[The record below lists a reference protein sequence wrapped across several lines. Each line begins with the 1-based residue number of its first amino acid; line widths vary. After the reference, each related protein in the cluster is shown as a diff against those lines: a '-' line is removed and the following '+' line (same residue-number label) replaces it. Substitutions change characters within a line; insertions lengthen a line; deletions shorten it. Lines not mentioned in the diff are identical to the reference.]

1 MPGWFRPFAG
11 RAIVFQ
17 SKWDNSRTLGFIGWL
32 NMGFWWRPLG
42 VLASVM
48 LVALLLWADSGWV
61 AALAFL
67 AGIQAFVML
76 RRLLQEYRLSR
87 WLENPDEVEPPD
99 ATGTWGDI
107 FYRLDK
113 LQRRQ
118 RASRSELTN
127 ALEQFEHAAQAVPD
141 GMVIL
146 NRSDQIEW
154 CNPASRKYLGLDC
167 ERDRGQFIRYLL
179 RQAPFLE
186 FLDAA
191 DYSQRLVC
199 KSPINREVSLSMQ
212 LVPFG
217 AAQKLLVARDITDLE
232 RVDAMRRDF
241 IANVS
246 HELRTPLTVVGGFV
260 ETLADETN
268 LSAEES
274 RRYFDLMLDH
284 TRRMQR
290 LLDDLLTLSQLES
303 DDHALKEAP
312 IDVKELAG
320 ALKSDAESLSRGR
333 HTVRLQLESSA
344 GLKGNVQEIRSALS
358 NLVSNAVRYTPDGG
372 EITLTWREQGDE
384 GVFAVT
390 DTGEGIAP
398 EHIPR
403 LTERFYRVDRSRS
416 RETGG
421 TGLGLAI
428 VKHVLTRHGARLD
441 IRSVPSKGSTFAV
454 VFPAQRVQ
462 RPKAPEGDN
471 VIPFR
476 EREQAAG

>member
-1 MPGWFRPFAG
+1 
-11 RAIVFQ
+11 
-17 SKWDNSRTLGFIGWL
+17 
-32 NMGFWWRPLG
+32 MGFWWRPLG
-42 VLASVM
+42 VLASV
-48 LVALLLWADSGWV
+48 LFIALILWAASGPV

-76 RRLLQEYRLSR
+76 RRLWQEFRLAR

-107 FYRLDK
+107 FYRLQK

-118 RASRSELTN
+118 KASRSELTS

-146 NRSDQIEW
+146 NGNEQIEW
-154 CNPASRKYLGLDC
+154 CNPASRKYMGLDC
-167 ERDRGQFIRYLL
+167 ERDRGQFIRYLM
-179 RQAPFLE
+179 RQAHFLD

-191 DYSQRLVC
+191 DFSRRLVC
-199 KSPINREVSLSMQ
+199 KSPASREITLSLQ

-217 AAQKLLVARDITDLE
+217 EGKKLLVARDITDLE

-260 ETLADETN
+260 ETLADGPD
-268 LSAEES
+268 LPPGES

-290 LLDDLLTLSQLES
+290 LLDDLLTLSRLES
-303 DDHALKEAP
+303 EEHALKDETVNVA
-312 IDVKELAG
+312 DMAQALATE
-320 ALKSDAESLSRGR
+320 AESLSRGR
-333 HTVRLQLESSA
+333 HRIRANIASDA
-344 GLKGNVQEIRSALS
+344 GLKGSLQEIRSALG
-358 NLVSNAVRYTPDGG
+358 NLVSNAVRYTPEGGDIALSWSVRDG
-372 EITLTWREQGDE
+372 E

-428 VKHVLTRHGARLD
+428 VKHVLTRHGGRLD
-441 IRSVPSKGSTFAV
+441 IQSVPGKGSTFSAI
-454 VFPAQRVQ
+454 FPATRVLAQ
-462 RPKAPEGDN
+462 DAASAR
-471 VIPFR
+471 VIPFP
-476 EREQAAG
+476 EREQGSRLSA

>member
-1 MPGWFRPFAG
+1 
-11 RAIVFQ
+11 
-17 SKWDNSRTLGFIGWL
+17 
-32 NMGFWWRPLG
+32 MGFWWRPLS
-42 VLASVM
+42 VLASAL
-48 LVALLLWADSGWV
+48 LVALILWAGSGWV
-61 AALAFL
+61 AALGFL
-67 AGIQAFVML
+67 AGVQAFVML
-76 RRLLQEYRLSR
+76 RRLWQEYRLSR
-87 WLENPDEVEPPD
+87 WLENPDEVDPPD

-107 FYRLDK
+107 FYRLQK

-118 RASRSELTN
+118 KASRGELTS
-127 ALEQFEHAAQAVPD
+127 ALEQFEHAAMAVPD

-154 CNPASRKYLGLDC
+154 CNPASRKFLGLDS

-179 RQAPFLE
+179 RQAHFLD

-199 KSPINREVSLSMQ
+199 KSPLNRELTLSLQ

-260 ETLADETN
+260 ETLADAPA
-268 LSAEES
+268 LPASES

-284 TRRMQR
+284 TRRMQH
-290 LLDDLLTLSQLES
+290 LLDDLLILSRLES
-303 DDHALKEAP
+303 ADHTLKDEPVNVPDLAQALKAE
-312 IDVKELAG
+312 
-320 ALKSDAESLSRGR
+320 AESLSRGR
-333 HTVRLQLESSA
+333 HRVKLDVDSGA
-344 GLKGNVQEIRSALS
+344 WLKGNLQEIRSALG

-372 EITLTWREQGDE
+372 EITLAWRERNGE
-384 GVFAVT
+384 GVFSVA
-390 DTGEGIAP
+390 DTGEGIAA

-441 IRSVPSKGSTFAV
+441 IQSTPGKGSTFSAM
-454 VFPAQRVQ
+454 FPAQRLQ
-462 RPKAPEGDN
+462 QPDAQAGAT
-471 VIPFR
+471 VIPFP
-476 EREQAAG
+476 ERGQAA

>member
-1 MPGWFRPFAG
+1 
-11 RAIVFQ
+11 
-17 SKWDNSRTLGFIGWL
+17 
-32 NMGFWWRPLG
+32 MGFWWRPLS

-48 LVALLLWADSGWV
+48 LVALVLWAGSGWV
-61 AALAFL
+61 AALGFL

-76 RRLLQEYRLSR
+76 RRLWQEFRLAR

-107 FYRLDK
+107 FYRLQK

-118 RASRSELTN
+118 KASRSELTN

-141 GMVIL
+141 AMVIL
-146 NRSDQIEW
+146 SGNEQIEW
-154 CNPASRKYLGLDC
+154 CNPASRKYMGLDC

-179 RQAPFLE
+179 RQAHFLD
-186 FLDAA
+186 FLDAV
-191 DYSQRLVC
+191 DYSRRLVC
-199 KSPINREVSLSMQ
+199 KSPINREITLSLQ

-217 AAQKLLVARDITDLE
+217 EGKKLLIARDITDLE

-260 ETLADETN
+260 ETLADARD
-268 LSAEES
+268 LPASES

-284 TRRMQR
+284 TRRMQH
-290 LLDDLLTLSQLES
+290 LLDDLLTLSRLES
-303 DDHALKEAP
+303 ADHALKDEP
-312 IDVKELAG
+312 VNVSELAQ
-320 ALKSDAESLSRGR
+320 ALKAEAESLSRGR
-333 HTVRLQLESSA
+333 HQVGLQLDSGA
-344 GLKGNVQEIRSALS
+344 WLKGSLQEIRSALG
-358 NLVSNAVRYTPDGG
+358 NLVSNAVRYTPEGG
-372 EITLTWREQGDE
+372 TINLVWRERNGE
-384 GVFAVT
+384 GVFSVT
-390 DTGEGIAP
+390 DTGEGISA

-403 LTERFYRVDRSRS
+403 LTERFYRIDRSRS

-441 IRSVPSKGSTFAV
+441 IQSIPGKGSTFSAI
-454 VFPAQRVQ
+454 FPVQ
-462 RPKAPEGDN
+462 RLMTAAPSAT
-471 VIPFR
+471 VIPFPSQ
-476 EREQAAG
+476 EQATG

>member
-1 MPGWFRPFAG
+1 
-11 RAIVFQ
+11 
-17 SKWDNSRTLGFIGWL
+17 
-32 NMGFWWRPLG
+32 MGFWWRPLG

-48 LVALLLWADSGWV
+48 LVALFLWAGWGWV
-61 AALAFL
+61 AALGFL

-76 RRLLQEYRLSR
+76 RRLWQEFRLAR
-87 WLENPDEVEPPD
+87 WLENPDEVDPPD

-107 FYRLDK
+107 FYRLQK
-113 LQRRQ
+113 LQKRQ
-118 RASRSELTN
+118 KASRGQLTS
-127 ALEQFEHAAQAVPD
+127 ALEQFEHAAMAVPD

-146 NRSDQIEW
+146 NGNEQIDW
-154 CNPASRKYLGLDC
+154 CNPASRTYMGLDY

-179 RQAPFLE
+179 RQAHFLD

-199 KSPINREVSLSMQ
+199 KSPINREVTLSMQ

-217 AAQKLLVARDITDLE
+217 EGKKLLVARDITDLE

-260 ETLADETN
+260 EILADAPD
-268 LSAEES
+268 LPPSES

-284 TRRMQR
+284 TRRMQH
-290 LLDDLLTLSQLES
+290 LLDDLLTLSRLES
-303 DDHALKEAP
+303 ADHTLKDEPINVPELAQALKAE
-312 IDVKELAG
+312 
-320 ALKSDAESLSRGR
+320 AESLSRGR
-333 HTVRLQLESSA
+333 HRVKLELDSGAS
-344 GLKGNVQEIRSALS
+344 LKGNLQEIRSALG
-358 NLVSNAVRYTPDGG
+358 NLVSNAVRYTPDDG
-372 EITLTWREQGDE
+372 EITLAWRERNGE
-384 GVFAVT
+384 GVFSVT
-390 DTGEGIAP
+390 DSGEGIAA

-428 VKHVLTRHGARLD
+428 VKHVLTRHGARLE
-441 IRSVPSKGSTFAV
+441 IQSIPGKGSTFAAI
-454 VFPAQRVQ
+454 FPSQRLLT
-462 RPKAPEGDN
+462 APASAT
-471 VIPFR
+471 VIPFPTQ
-476 EREQAAG
+476 EQAAG

>member
-1 MPGWFRPFAG
+1 
-11 RAIVFQ
+11 
-17 SKWDNSRTLGFIGWL
+17 
-32 NMGFWWRPLG
+32 MGFWWRPLS

-48 LVALLLWADSGWV
+48 LVALILWAGSGWV
-61 AALAFL
+61 AALGFL
-67 AGIQAFVML
+67 AGIQALVML
-76 RRLLQEYRLSR
+76 RRLWQEYRLAR
-87 WLENPDEVEPPD
+87 WLENPDEVTPPD
-99 ATGTWGDI
+99 AMGTWGDI
-107 FYRLDK
+107 FYRLEK

-141 GMVIL
+141 AMVIL
-146 NRSDQIEW
+146 NQNEQIEW
-154 CNPASRKYLGLDC
+154 CNPASRTYMGLDC
-167 ERDRGQFIRYLL
+167 ERDRGQFIRYLM
-179 RQAPFLE
+179 RQAHFLE

-191 DYSQRLVC
+191 DYSRRLVC
-199 KSPINREVSLSMQ
+199 KSPVNREVILSLQ

-217 AAQKLLVARDITDLE
+217 ESQKLLVARDVTELE

-260 ETLADETN
+260 ETLADAPE
-268 LSAEES
+268 LPASES

-290 LLDDLLTLSQLES
+290 LLDDLLTLSRLES
-303 DDHALKEAP
+303 ADHGLKDEEVNVP
-312 IDVKELAG
+312 ELAR
-320 ALKSDAESLSRGR
+320 ALAAEAESLSRGKHR
-333 HTVRLQLESSA
+333 VSLDVASQA
-344 GLKGNVQEIRSALS
+344 GLKGNLQEIRSALG

-372 EITLTWREQGDE
+372 DIKLAWFERDGE

-390 DTGEGIAP
+390 DTGEGVAA

-428 VKHVLTRHGARLD
+428 VKHVLTRHSARLD
-441 IRSVPSKGSTFAV
+441 IQSIPGKGSTFAAI
-454 VFPAQRVQ
+454 FPAQRLIV
-462 RPKAPEGDN
+462 APPSAT
-471 VIPFR
+471 VIPFPTS
-476 EREQAAG
+476 EQAVG

>member
-1 MPGWFRPFAG
+1 
-11 RAIVFQ
+11 
-17 SKWDNSRTLGFIGWL
+17 
-32 NMGFWWRPLG
+32 MGFWWRPLS
-42 VLASVM
+42 VLASVL
-48 LVALLLWADSGWV
+48 LVALFLWAGWGWV
-61 AALAFL
+61 AALGFL

-99 ATGTWGDI
+99 ASGTWGDI
-107 FYRLDK
+107 FYRLQK

-118 RASRSELTN
+118 KASRSELTS

-146 NRSDQIEW
+146 SGNEQIDW

-179 RQAPFLE
+179 RQAHFLD

-191 DYSQRLVC
+191 DYSRRLVC
-199 KSPINREVSLSMQ
+199 KAPINREITLSLQ

-217 AAQKLLVARDITDLE
+217 EGKKLLVARDITELE

-260 ETLADETN
+260 ETLADAPE
-268 LSAEES
+268 LPADES
-274 RRYFDLMLDH
+274 RRYFHLMLDN
-284 TRRMQR
+284 TRRMQH
-290 LLDDLLTLSQLES
+290 LLDDLLTLSRLES
-303 DDHALKEAP
+303 ADHALQDESVNVPDMARS
-312 IDVKELAG
+312 LQA
-320 ALKSDAESLSRGR
+320 DAESLSRGQHR
-333 HTVRLQLESSA
+333 VRLQLDSTA
-344 GLKGNVQEIRSALS
+344 WLKGNLQEIRSALG
-358 NLVSNAVRYTPDGG
+358 NLVSNAVRYTPAGG
-372 EITLTWREQGDE
+372 EITLKWHERNGE

-390 DTGEGIAP
+390 DTGEGVAA
-398 EHIPR
+398 EHLPR

-428 VKHVLTRHGARLD
+428 VKHVLTRHGARLEVQS
-441 IRSVPSKGSTFAV
+441 IPGKGSTFSAI
-454 VFPAQRVQ
+454 FPAHRLQQ
-462 RPKAPEGDN
+462 APESAA
-471 VIPFR
+471 VIPFP
-476 EREQAAG
+476 ERGQAAG

>member
-1 MPGWFRPFAG
+1 
-11 RAIVFQ
+11 
-17 SKWDNSRTLGFIGWL
+17 
-32 NMGFWWRPLG
+32 MGFWWRPLG
-42 VLASVM
+42 VLASV
-48 LVALLLWADSGWV
+48 LLAALFLWAGWGWV
-61 AALAFL
+61 AALGFL

-76 RRLLQEYRLSR
+76 RRLWQEFRLAR
-87 WLENPDEVEPPD
+87 WLENPDEVDPPD

-107 FYRLDK
+107 FYRLQK

-118 RASRSELTN
+118 KASRGELTS
-127 ALEQFEHAAQAVPD
+127 ALEQFENAAMAVPD
-141 GMVIL
+141 AMVIL
-146 NRSDQIEW
+146 NGNEQIEW
-154 CNPASRKYLGLDC
+154 CNPASRTFMGLDSD
-167 ERDRGQFIRYLL
+167 RDRGQFIRYLL
-179 RQAPFLE
+179 RQAHFLD

-191 DYSQRLVC
+191 DYSRRLVC
-199 KSPINREVSLSMQ
+199 KSPVNRELTLSMQ

-217 AAQKLLVARDITDLE
+217 EGKKLLVARDITDLE

-260 ETLADETN
+260 ETLAEVPD
-268 LSAEES
+268 LPLGES

-290 LLDDLLTLSQLES
+290 LLDDLLTLSRLES
-303 DDHALKEAP
+303 ADHALKDEP
-312 IDVKELAG
+312 VNVPELAQ
-320 ALKSDAESLSRGR
+320 ALKAEAESLSRGR
-333 HTVRLQLESSA
+333 HRVNLDVGSCA
-344 GLKGNVQEIRSALS
+344 WLKGNLQEIRSALG
-358 NLVSNAVRYTPDGG
+358 NLVSNAVRYTPEGG
-372 EITLTWREQGDE
+372 EITLAWRERNGE

-390 DTGEGIAP
+390 DTGEGIAA

-441 IRSVPSKGSTFAV
+441 IQSIPGKGSTFAAL
-454 VFPAQRVQ
+454 FPSQRLID
-462 RPKAPEGDN
+462 APASAT
-471 VIPFR
+471 VIPFPGQ
-476 EREQAAG
+476 EQAAG

>member
-1 MPGWFRPFAG
+1 
-11 RAIVFQ
+11 
-17 SKWDNSRTLGFIGWL
+17 
-32 NMGFWWRPLG
+32 MGFWWRPLG
-42 VLASVM
+42 VLGGVL
-48 LVALLLWADSGWV
+48 LVALILWAGSGPV
-61 AALAFL
+61 AALGFI

-76 RRLLQEYRLSR
+76 RRLWQEFRLSR
-87 WLENPDEVEPPD
+87 WLEHPDEVEPPD

-107 FYRLDK
+107 FYRLQK
-113 LQRRQ
+113 LQKRQ
-118 RASRSELTN
+118 KASRSELTT

-146 NRSDQIEW
+146 NGNEQIEW
-154 CNPASRKYLGLDC
+154 CNPASRKYMGLDC
-167 ERDRGQFIRYLL
+167 DRDRGQFIRYLM
-179 RQAPFLE
+179 RQAHFLE
-186 FLDAA
+186 FLDAV
-191 DYSQRLVC
+191 DYSRRLVC
-199 KSPINREVSLSMQ
+199 KSPVNREVSLSLQ

-217 AAQKLLVARDITDLE
+217 EGKKLLVARDITELE

-260 ETLADETN
+260 ETLADAPE
-268 LSAEES
+268 LPAAES

-290 LLDDLLTLSQLES
+290 LLDDLLTLSRLES
-303 DDHALKEAP
+303 EEHTLKDEDVSVSDMAHALTAE
-312 IDVKELAG
+312 
-320 ALKSDAESLSRGR
+320 AESLSRGR
-333 HTVRLQLESSA
+333 HRIHLDLASEA
-344 GLKGNVQEIRSALS
+344 GLKGNMQEIRSALG
-358 NLVSNAVRYTPDGG
+358 NLVSNAVRYTPEGG
-372 EITLTWREQGDE
+372 DITLAWRIQNGE

-390 DTGEGIAP
+390 DTGEGIAS

-441 IRSVPSKGSTFAV
+441 IQSTPGKGSTFSAI
-454 VFPAQRVQ
+454 FPTVRVQ
-462 RPKAPEGDN
+462 SHAPEAQ
-471 VIPFR
+471 VIPFPA
-476 EREQAAG
+476 REQAVG